1 MRMESINH
9 RQAFYSKEAF
19 NLNFL
24 DDIVKKSKLSNSE
37 WNDGSF
43 SGDSDSTNSENRLTW
58 PISDLPSLQLKL
70 KKIIND
76 VNIKNYQFELGF
88 LENALYIEYNSK
100 NNNKLDWHMDIGPY
114 PYNQRKLSFSIFLN
128 DPSEYEG
135 GQLEIWMDNNQYDI
149 IPKTKGGIVVFPS
162 FLLHRVTPVTKGI
175 RKVIVGFINGNPYR

>member
-43 SGDSDSTNSENRLTW
+43 SGDSDSINSENRLTW

-76 VNIKNYQFELGF
+76 VNIKNYQFELG
-88 LENALYIEYNSK
+88 
-100 NNNKLDWHMDIGPY
+100 
-114 PYNQRKLSFSIFLN
+114 YNQRKLSFSIFIN